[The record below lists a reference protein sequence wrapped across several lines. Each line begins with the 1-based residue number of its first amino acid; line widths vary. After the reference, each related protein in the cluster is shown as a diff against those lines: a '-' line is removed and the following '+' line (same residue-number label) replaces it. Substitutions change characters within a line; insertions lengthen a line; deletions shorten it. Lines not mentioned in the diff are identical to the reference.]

1 MDVTS
6 TAGIP
11 ANQPSPPLKPRRV
24 GTAQKLWNICAVL
37 HQNKVFENSVRSKV
51 GFTNRRRD
59 KKNSCISY
67 PHSSTSLTKPY
78 PKHPLWRW
86 YGHLMRY
93 LSLMVTLTAMRAA
106 FSAKIK
112 WLTEEYAKNI
122 FLRPAFPSHLYS
134 SLSLHKI
141 LIKIFVFDKY
151 CWLHALV
158 RAVLLKNKNRTKQC
172 SFNANWGEMW
182 IRHWKIML
190 LLTVFSWWRLSILF
204 FLFFLLCIAQRMN
217 IFLRRV

>member
-1 MDVTS
+1 
-6 TAGIP
+6 
-11 ANQPSPPLKPRRV
+11 
-24 GTAQKLWNICAVL
+24 
-37 HQNKVFENSVRSKV
+37 
-51 GFTNRRRD
+51 
-59 KKNSCISY
+59 
-67 PHSSTSLTKPY
+67 
-78 PKHPLWRW
+78 
-86 YGHLMRY
+86 
-93 LSLMVTLTAMRAA
+93 MRAA

-158 RAVLLKNKNRTKQC
+158 RAVLLKNKNKTKQC
-172 SFNANWGEMW
+172 SFHANWGEMW

-190 LLTVFSWWRLSILF
+190 LLTAFSWWRFSVHFLIFFFFTEISSKNEYFLRRIQFMPISDIPSTQNPKILRYQRPKHQRLPLDTILSQFHPLSILT
-204 FLFFLLCIAQRMN
+204 I
-217 IFLRRV
+217 